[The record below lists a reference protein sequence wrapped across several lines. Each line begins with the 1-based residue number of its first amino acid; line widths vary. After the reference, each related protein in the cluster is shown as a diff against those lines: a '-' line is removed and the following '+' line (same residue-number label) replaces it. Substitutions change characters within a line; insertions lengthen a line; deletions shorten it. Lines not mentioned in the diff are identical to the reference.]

1 MTIVVNK
8 VYTIILT
15 INANIIGCNTFTTT
29 NIHCCIRIDK
39 PLNLRIIIPALQVVH
54 SDFFVEIITSVAE
67 RVDICN
73 VDAVG
78 RLCAGDNAGVGTPSI
93 IAISADDTT
102 VLVGDC
108 NDVSLQILQEVVGHI
123 VVDDTADRILVII
136 QRNQNILISLCL
148 LIIVPALT
156 QDLGAIQEVIML
168 DTCDRLAGT
177 DAVGVISVGNCG
189 FVGLNEPLQ
198 LAALLPSQSMAQIRG
213 RVALSIVGDSS
224 VVGTVLV
231 YSNFALLS
239 N

>member
-39 PLNLRIIIPALQVVH
+39 PLNLRIIVPALQVVH

-93 IAISADDTT
+93 IAISADDAT

-108 NDVSLQILQEVVGHI
+108 NDVSLQVLLEVVGHI
-123 VVDDTADRILVII
+123 VVDDTADRP
-136 QRNQNILISLCL
+136 LI
-148 LIIVPALT
+148 
-156 QDLGAIQEVIML
+156 
-168 DTCDRLAGT
+168 
-177 DAVGVISVGNCG
+177 
-189 FVGLNEPLQ
+189 
-198 LAALLPSQSMAQIRG
+198 
-213 RVALSIVGDSS
+213 ALSLPQKGQLDFPTTLRRDMAVTLDSYRLIYQFFS
-224 VVGTVLV
+224 IISRFL
-231 YSNFALLS
+231 FR
-239 N
+239 

>member
-1 MTIVVNK
+1 ME
-8 VYTIILT
+8 
-15 INANIIGCNTFTTT
+15 
-29 NIHCCIRIDK
+29 
-39 PLNLRIIIPALQVVH
+39 VVH
-54 SDFFVEIITSVAE
+54 SDLFVEIIASVAE
-67 RVDICN
+67 GVNGSNAASRVVLHN
-73 VDAVG
+73 G
-78 RLCAGDNAGVGTPSI
+78 RYTPSI

-108 NDVSLQILQEVVGHI
+108 NDVSLQVLLEIVGHI

-156 QDLGAIQEVIML
+156 QDLGAIQDVIML

-177 DAVGVISVGNCG
+177 DTVGVISVGNCG